1 MMRHQLAGLALAFL
15 LGTGCSSDND
25 GVSPPAGA
33 TVTGVVREGGSNSP
47 VAGATVSLAGASTT
61 STVNGQFQLQN
72 VPTGVGRSLVVFA
85 PGYATF
91 SQSVEVKAGANTLD
105 VTLMHTG
112 LYEAGNY
119 LMYLPPQITTYRGV
133 FVVMFGGTVDT
144 RPLLRGDLNYYQ
156 PFPLS
161 GDVVDYR
168 QRMFDFARNNGFAV
182 VAAAFGTQTR
192 GTVAYANLMNAVNTV
207 GNQSG
212 HAELANAPF
221 VLHGHSA
228 TACFA
233 YEFAIAHPNRTI
245 GFIAAKMSCNADPGA
260 AVGVPGYFFFGEND
274 LTVPAHIAAQMR
286 TLVEQ
291 NRARGALW
299 AYAVEP
305 GAGHAQVAN
314 QELLFDWVAAA
325 VALRLPATGSVLQP
339 ISEAAGWL
347 GDHATFAVGSHP
359 CFSSNK
365 ATASWLPSAQTAR
378 DWQTL
383 VSRGSITTTLT
394 C

>member
-1 MMRHQLAGLALAFL
+1 MRHQLAGLALAFL
-15 LGTGCSSDND
+15 LVTGCSSDND

-33 TVTGVVREGGSNSP
+33 TLSGVVREGGSGSP
-47 VAGATVSLAGASTT
+47 VAGATVSLGSATTT
-61 STVNGQFQLQN
+61 SSVNGQFQLQN
-72 VPTGVGRSLVVFA
+72 VPTGAGLSLVAFA
-85 PGYATF
+85 PGYAAFT
-91 SQSVEVKAGANTLD
+91 QSVEVKAGANTLD
-105 VTLMHTG
+105 VSLVRTG

-119 LMYLPPQITTYRGV
+119 LVYLPPQVTTYRGV
-133 FVVMFGGTVDT
+133 FVVMFGGTLDT
-144 RPLLRGDLNYYQ
+144 RPLLRGDWNYYQ

-168 QRMFDFARNNGFAV
+168 QRMFDFAANQGFAV
-182 VAAAFGTQTR
+182 VAAAFGAQAR
-192 GTVAYANLMNAVNTV
+192 GPAAYASLMNAVSAV
-207 GNQSG
+207 GNQTG
-212 HAELANAPF
+212 HAELANVPF

-274 LTVPAHIAAQMR
+274 PLVSNIAAAQMR
-286 TLVEQ
+286 LLVEQ
-291 NRARGALW
+291 NRAGGALW

-314 QELLFDWVAAA
+314 QELLFDWAAAA
-325 VALRLPATGSVLQP
+325 VALRLPATGSTLQP

-359 CFSSNK
+359 CFSLNK

-378 DWQTL
+378 DWQAL

-394 C
+394 CG